1 MQIQSIM
8 NFKSLRSR
16 SAVARRKNAADD
28 NRPIKTSGEEMKKR
42 FLILIAA
49 AFLFAGNVKSETP
62 PLKLVQTIK
71 LPEEIK
77 GRFDHFAVDLTG
89 NRLFAT
95 PEDNHAVLVFE
106 LKTGELLHTIKG
118 IGKPHAIL
126 YREDLHELYITDGD
140 TGDLKIFD
148 SQTYTLKSSVKLLED
163 ADSIGY
169 DPVTKYLYIDNGGGD
184 VHETYSMLSVVDTTA
199 GKKVADIKVD
209 GETLEAMALESSSPK
224 MYVNNKA
231 RNRVDVIDRGKREIL
246 ASWPI
251 IKGKTNVAMALDET
265 NHRLFVACRSGDLI
279 VFDTAS
285 GKELTSLPIAKGVD
299 DLVFDKDSKRIYA
312 AADGFV
318 DVYQEESP
326 DNYKL
331 LAKVPSGPVGRT
343 ARLVPELKRYFVAVP
358 QHDTTPSEILVYD
371 VQ

>member
-1 MQIQSIM
+1 M
-8 NFKSLRSR
+8 KRS
-16 SAVARRKNAADD
+16 
-28 NRPIKTSGEEMKKR
+28 
-42 FLILIAA
+42 FLMLIAA
-49 AFLFAGNVKSETP
+49 VFLIAAGVKSETT

-71 LPEEIK
+71 LPDEIK
-77 GRFDHFAVDLTG
+77 GRFDHFAVDLSG

-95 PEDNHAVLVFE
+95 PEDNHAVLVFD
-106 LKTGELLHTIKG
+106 LKTGKLLHTIKG

-126 YREDLHELYITDGD
+126 YREDLHQLYITDGD
-140 TGDLKIFD
+140 AGDLKIFD
-148 SQTYTLKSSVKLLED
+148 SKTYTLKSSVKLLED

-169 DPVTKYLYIDNGGGD
+169 DPATKYLYIDNGGGD
-184 VHETYSMLSVVDTTA
+184 VHETYSMLSVVDTTT
-199 GKKVADIKVD
+199 GKKIADMKID
-209 GETLEAMALESSSPK
+209 GETLEAMALESSSTK

-231 RNRVDVIDRGKREIL
+231 KNRVDVVDREKRELL

-251 IKGKTNVAMALDET
+251 TKGKTNVAMALDEA
-265 NHRLFVACRSGDLI
+265 NHRLFVACRSGDLV

-285 GKELTSLPIAKGVD
+285 GKELVGLPIAKGVD

-326 DNYKL
+326 DNFKL
-331 LAKVPSGPVGRT
+331 LAKVPSGPSGRT

-358 QHDTTPSEILVYD
+358 QHDTTPSEVLVYQ

>member
-1 MQIQSIM
+1 
-8 NFKSLRSR
+8 
-16 SAVARRKNAADD
+16 
-28 NRPIKTSGEEMKKR
+28 MKR
-42 FLILIAA
+42 LFLIVFAA
-49 AFLFAGNVKSETP
+49 ASLFAGNARSQTP

-77 GRFDHFAVDLTG
+77 GRFDHFAVDLSG

-95 PEDNHAVLVFE
+95 PEDNHAVLVFD
-106 LKTGELLHTIKG
+106 LRTGKLLHTIKG

-126 YREDLHELYITDGD
+126 YREDLNQIYVTDGD
-140 TGDLKIFD
+140 AGDLKIFD
-148 SQTYTLKSSVKLLED
+148 SKTYALKSSVKLLED

-169 DPVTKYLYIDNGGGD
+169 DPATKYLYIDNGGGD
-184 VHETYSMLSVVDTTA
+184 VHETYSMLSVVDTTS
-199 GKKVADIKVD
+199 GKKVADMKID

-231 RNRVDVIDRGKREIL
+231 KSRVDVIDREKREIL

-251 IKGKTNVAMALDET
+251 TKGKTNVAMALDEG

-279 VFDTAS
+279 VFDTTS
-285 GKELTSLPIAKGVD
+285 GKELSSLPIAKGVD
-299 DLVFDKDSKRIYA
+299 DLAFDKDSKRIYA
-312 AADGFV
+312 AADSFV
-318 DVYQEESP
+318 DVYREESP

-331 LAKVPSGPVGRT
+331 LAKVPSGPAGRT

-358 QHDTTPSEILVYD
+358 QHDTTPSEVLVYE
-371 VQ
+371 VR

>member
-1 MQIQSIM
+1 
-8 NFKSLRSR
+8 
-16 SAVARRKNAADD
+16 
-28 NRPIKTSGEEMKKR
+28 MKKT
-42 FLILIAA
+42 FLMLFAA
-49 AFLFAGNVKSETP
+49 VFLFAASIQSQTP
-62 PLKLVQTIK
+62 PLKLIQTIK

-77 GRFDHFAVDLTG
+77 GRFDHFAVDLSG

-106 LKTGELLHTIKG
+106 LKSGKLLHTIKG

-126 YREDLHELYITDGD
+126 YREDLNQLYVTDGD
-140 TGDLKIFD
+140 AGDLKIFD
-148 SQTYTLKSSVKLLED
+148 SKTYTLKSSVKLLED

-184 VHETYSMLSVVDTTA
+184 VHETYSMLSVVDTSA

-209 GETLEAMALESSSPK
+209 GETLEAMALETSSPK
-224 MYVNNKA
+224 IYVNNKA
-231 RNRVDVIDRGKREIL
+231 KNRVDVIDREKREIL

-251 IKGKTNVAMALDET
+251 TKGKTNVAMALDEA
-265 NHRLFVACRSGDLI
+265 NQRLFVACRSGDLV

-285 GKELTSLPIAKGVD
+285 GKELSGLPIATGVD
-299 DLVFDKDSKRIYA
+299 DLVFDKESKRIYA

-326 DNYKL
+326 DSYKL
-331 LAKVPSGPVGRT
+331 LAKVPSGPMGRT

-358 QHDTTPSEILVYD
+358 PHDTTPSEVLVYE